1 MLRTL
6 CSGLAPLDTDIS
18 LAAAEG
24 PIAPEALGA
33 DAKRGP
39 RRGFPDCLQ
48 SHGLLLAIVSS
59 LRYIAVVSKSKQQE
73 AEGATGLSEE
83 SDNEVGDFIREQR
96 ERANLSLRRL
106 AERAGVSNPYLSQI
120 ERGIRNPSA
129 EILKRL
135 SRALEISAETLY
147 TRAGLIEDGPAAP
160 TVVEAIESD
169 RNLTPRQK
177 QVVLDLYRALVEAGA
192 AADEASE

>member
-1 MLRTL
+1 MTWSQSQKQKHTSESTARLQTL
-6 CSGLAPLDTDIS
+6 WLA
-18 LAAAEG
+18 
-24 PIAPEALGA
+24 
-33 DAKRGP
+33 
-39 RRGFPDCLQ
+39 
-48 SHGLLLAIVSS
+48 LAIVSS

-73 AEGATGLSEE
+73 VEDATGLTEE
-83 SDNEVGDFIREQR
+83 YDNEVGSFIREQR

-160 TVVEAIESD
+160 TVVDAIESD
-169 RNLTPRQK
+169 RSLTPRQK

-192 AADEASE
+192 ATDEPNE

>member
-1 MLRTL
+1 M
-6 CSGLAPLDTDIS
+6 
-18 LAAAEG
+18 
-24 PIAPEALGA
+24 
-33 DAKRGP
+33 
-39 RRGFPDCLQ
+39 
-48 SHGLLLAIVSS
+48 
-59 LRYIAVVSKSKQQE
+59 SKSKQPE
-73 AEGATGLSEE
+73 TETTESED
-83 SDNEVGDFIREQR
+83 DNAVGDFIREQR
-96 ERANLSLRRL
+96 VRANLSLRRL

-160 TVVEAIESD
+160 TVIEAIESD

-192 AADEASE
+192 AAEDTSE